1 MPLFLGLPLAM
12 ILCASVVVLAYR
24 AGGVLTRG
32 EPAHVRAAATA
43 LFALYLLVVAFHAF
57 AALHA
62 FRAQIV
68 IPAFVAAAAAPDV
81 ARWLGAW
88 PRAEGEE
95 PWPAWA
101 QARRDARRLAAA
113 GRAVIASRTHA
124 AMALCSAVIA
134 GTHLVRSLVCPPLA
148 WDTLLYHLVKPARWI
163 QDRYARPELAPD
175 GWGYLEYFPIAGDV
189 PWGFAMLPTHG
200 DELVGA
206 AGVLVWACVVLGAY
220 ALARSLGARRRS
232 SAYAAL
238 VTGLLPAV
246 MSQCT
251 AAYADNF
258 VLAVALLGAVFTVR
272 LAASPSVASAAMA
285 GAALG
290 LQAAAKPTGLPVL
303 ALGLPLVAAMALRRG
318 DVGASA
324 DGSWSAGPRSWRAR
338 AGAALAAVVCAAAV
352 CAPELVQKTLAT
364 GSPTYPLTVVLGG
377 RTLFRGEEEL
387 HLFYSGALS
396 GLREPRHPLASLL
409 WALLWP
415 KRWTSFLGFGPG
427 AVALAVLG
435 GAGLFLLLRGRDG
448 ERTSAWTRAAVCLL
462 ALSALLPFVGILSP
476 EFLAHRTLW
485 RNVVGRLLV
494 LGPATLAV
502 FGARVGGRPA
512 QVGFCCVAL
521 VSASLA
527 WPGAFGEALSLATAE
542 AALAMLAAAAI
553 VVALVAVQRRAPVAR
568 TAAAVLV
575 AVVLVGAV
583 IGGLRDE
590 KRYAIYAAAA
600 TPSGPYELH
609 PLKRS
614 YAGAWPLWSALDDG
628 AEHVVAVTA
637 GWDGGPDNWFRYPL
651 FGRRLQ
657 NRVIYVPPTR
667 DGTVID
673 AREEDELEA
682 ASDPDAWIERLV
694 AEQVDRVA
702 AIVPAPI
709 ERSWMDARP
718 KLFQAHR
725 RERGRRQRPL
735 PIPARPRR
743 DGERE
748 ERDGVARA
756 AR

>member
-12 ILCASVVVLAYR
+12 IFCASVVVLAYR
-24 AGGVLTRG
+24 AGGVLARG

-57 AALHA
+57 AAVHA

-68 IPAFVAAAAAPDV
+68 IPAFLVAAAAPDV
-81 ARWLGAW
+81 ARRLGVW

-101 QARRDARRLAAA
+101 DARRDARRLAAA
-113 GRAVIASRTHA
+113 GRAVLASPAHG
-124 AMALCSAVIA
+124 AMALCTGLIA

-148 WDTLLYHLVKPARWI
+148 CDTLLYHLVKPARWI
-163 QDRYARPELAPD
+163 QDGYARPELAPD
-175 GWGYLEYFPIAGDV
+175 GWGYLEYFPIAGDI

-206 AGVLVWACVVLGAY
+206 AGVMVWACVVLGAY

-232 SAYAAL
+232 AAYAAL

-246 MSQCT
+246 MSQT
-251 AAYADNF
+251 SAEYADNF
-258 VLAVALLGAVFTVR
+258 VLAVALLGGVFLVR
-272 LAASPSVASAAMA
+272 LAASPSLPYAAMA

-303 ALGLPLVAAMALRRG
+303 ALGLPLVAATALRRG
-318 DVGASA
+318 GAPSSSGGSSGVLRRSA
-324 DGSWSAGPRSWRAR
+324 RAR
-338 AGAALAAVVCAAAV
+338 AGSALAAIVCAAAV
-352 CAPELVQKTLAT
+352 CAPDIVQKMLVT

-377 RTLFRGEEEL
+377 RTLLRGEEEL
-387 HLFYSGALS
+387 HLFYTGALS

-415 KRWTSFLGFGPG
+415 RSWTSFLGFGPG
-427 AVALAVLG
+427 ALGLAILG
-435 GAGLFLLLRGRDG
+435 GAGLFLLLRGHDDRPA
-448 ERTSAWTRAAVCLL
+448 SAWTRATVCVL
-462 ALSALLPFVGILSP
+462 ALWALLPFVGILSP

-485 RNVVGRLLV
+485 KNAVGRLLA

-502 FGARVGGRPA
+502 FGARLGGRPA

-521 VSASLA
+521 VSASLS
-527 WPGAFGEALSLATAE
+527 WPGAFGDALTLVTIEAALVVVAAAASLAT
-542 AALAMLAAAAI
+542 LI
-553 VVALVAVQRRAPVAR
+553 AVQRRAPVVR

-575 AVVLVGAV
+575 ASALVGAM
-583 IGGLRDE
+583 IGTLRDDD
-590 KRYAIYAAAA
+590 RYAIYAAAA
-600 TPSGPYELH
+600 TRSGPYELH
-609 PLKRS
+609 RLNRS
-614 YAGAWPLWSALDDG
+614 YAAAWPLWRALDDDAG
-628 AEHVVAVTA
+628 HVVAITA

-667 DGTVID
+667 DGAVID
-673 AREEDELEA
+673 AREERELDA

-694 AEQVDRVA
+694 ARRVDRVA

-718 KLFQAHR
+718 KLFEPIASSSDDGSVLYRFR
-725 RERGRRQRPL
+725 RER
-735 PIPARPRR
+735 
-743 DGERE
+743 
-748 ERDGVARA
+748 A
-756 AR
+756 ATRSAKTASN